1 MDETEEET
9 TAQAPKEPVARVF
22 RIQET
27 ARAQA
32 LRWKTSF
39 CEGRQ
44 HDHKDTSWTGKSRQ
58 PGTNWLRERLV
69 PLGYQ
74 ATSEVPYE
82 DRRPSTPIP
91 MARQVTS
98 RFTDMLMGDRR
109 KPTLSVL
116 GDVKTEAFLHA
127 VMRKSDAWDTLA
139 SVRDACGA
147 CGSSALVPALDD
159 GRPTTRRLRAEDL
172 WVAEWAQTDRWVPKL
187 VFWQRLVED
196 TVADPNTGKLL
207 AKRVWRTKAWDEEF
221 EYTYEDVPEDYGQAP
236 KDFELRVRTEI
247 PLSRK
252 VEHGAGRCPV
262 IWVQNTRDT
271 ESPEGEPDNE
281 GVYELADTIDKLASM
296 LARGAIAN
304 IDPTLHIADDERHA
318 RRYSTVRKG
327 WGNVIRTS
335 EKGKVNLVQITE
347 GSFKVGWLTL
357 EKFKQSYLQTVRC
370 VLVDPETAG
379 KYQSGEAQSMLWRA
393 MEGACDRKRTPLTDA
408 IRQLS
413 EIWIALAERFGVGN
427 ETDPEAGGI
436 LLPPL
441 MLKFCDAVRR
451 GYAEEPDPVDYT
463 ALSEGMGLYGD
474 DGSIERDGITPE
486 RQKAINEAIAEA
498 EEEHKAMMAEILPYT
513 HEIGEGR
520 AVDVVWGPYHDPTP
534 MQTREFATMLGL
546 ATTNKQILSAA
557 TGTALMVRHLGLG
570 SPEEEI
576 ERIKT
581 EKETNMATFGAG
593 MFGEEEKADADAKE
607 DMDEAGEDED
617 EDDKPAAKT
626 KEPEDDVDDDGE
638 ETE

>member
-1 MDETEEET
+1 MDANEEIT
-9 TAQAPKEPVARVF
+9 TQASAAPVARVF

-27 ARAQA
+27 ARAQT
-32 LRWKTSF
+32 LRWKSSF
-39 CEGRQ
+39 CDGRQ

-58 PGTNWLRERLV
+58 PGMTWLRERLV

-91 MARQVTS
+91 MARQVTA

-109 KPTLSVL
+109 KPTIHVP
-116 GDVKTEAFLHA
+116 GDVKTEAFLAA
-127 VMRKSDAWDTLA
+127 VFRKSDAWDTLA
-139 SVRDACGA
+139 SVRDGCGA
-147 CGSSALVPALDD
+147 CGSSAMVPALDD

-196 TVADPNTGKLL
+196 TIADAATGKLL
-207 AKRVWRTKAWDEEF
+207 AKRMWRTKAWDEIY
-221 EYTYEDVPEDYGQAP
+221 EYTYEDVPEEFGQAP
-236 KDFELRVRTEI
+236 KEFDLKANTEI
-247 PLSRK
+247 PLK
-252 VEHGAGRCPV
+252 GMVEHGAGRCPV
-262 IWVQNTRDT
+262 VWVQNTRDT

-318 RRYSTVRKG
+318 RRHGTVRKG

-335 EKGKVNLVQITE
+335 EKGKVNLIQITE
-347 GSFKVGWLTL
+347 GSFKVGWMTL
-357 EKFKQSYLQTVRC
+357 EKFRQSYLQTVRC
-370 VLVDPETAG
+370 VIVDPETAG

-408 IRQLS
+408 VRQLC

-427 ETDPEAGGI
+427 ETDPETGGI

-441 MLKFCDAVRR
+441 MLAFCDAVRR
-451 GYAEEPDPVDYT
+451 GYAEEPEPVDYE
-463 ALSEGMGLYGD
+463 ALAAGSGLYGSED
-474 DGSIERDGITPE
+474 SVERDEVTPD
-486 RQKAINEAIAEA
+486 RQKAINEAIEEA
-498 EEEHKAMMAEILPYT
+498 EEEYEAMMAKVLPYT

-534 MQTREFATMLGL
+534 MQTREFATMLG
-546 ATTNKQILSAA
+546 IA
-557 TGTALMVRHLGLG
+557 TGQKQVLSSGTATGLMVRHLGLG

-576 ERIKT
+576 EKIKS
-581 EKETNMATFGAG
+581 EKEANVANFGAG
-593 MFGEEEKADADAKE
+593 MFGEEEAADSDTKEAMDDEEMDDDAE
-607 DMDEAGEDED
+607 
-617 EDDKPAAKT
+617 DKPAAKT
-626 KEPEDDVDDDGE
+626 KDPESDVEDDTD
-638 ETE
+638 ETS